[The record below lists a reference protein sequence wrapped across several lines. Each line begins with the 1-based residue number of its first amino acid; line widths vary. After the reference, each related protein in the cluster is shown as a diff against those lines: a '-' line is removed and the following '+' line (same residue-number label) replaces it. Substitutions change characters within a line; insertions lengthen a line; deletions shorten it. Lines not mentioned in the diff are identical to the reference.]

1 MSLATLMRR
10 PSPSDDPLTLVL
22 TRHDAWRALAA
33 PWSSDLE
40 DFASGALSLTLT
52 GPLPPAALG
61 PLGTLG
67 GKLPP
72 AHLAFT
78 PDGTLYLLDREGKR
92 VLWFDRCTCAF
103 VELPCMG
110 KLPHDV
116 WSLDTPMAIAS
127 GRQVIAIAGLL
138 NGKGKAVVID
148 RARLS
153 IITVIIGDFTPGA
166 VALPGGMIA
175 ISDAATGSLLAYD
188 LDGRLRHEV
197 QGVGPALTLS
207 QTHDGLMAVTA
218 TGIAFID
225 HAFKTVTPNIG
236 LAEAEAHAQALP
248 FSIDGLGRLVPGSYC
263 TPPAAHTLVF
273 TASGVVANGPPKA
286 HAARTFATRGRY
298 VSAALDSRI
307 DSCQWHRIA
316 VTGVIP
322 AGCRVSLRTRTA
334 QIDFPPEAVAEET
347 APGWSAA
354 QVFMGGTAETPLEC
368 LIASEPGRWL
378 WLEAVLEGSGTDTPV
393 LTGFELEYPRIGLN
407 RYLPAGLTP
416 DPVSM
421 EFTGRFLAN
430 FDTGFRGIEA
440 GIDSAYRLYDPRS
453 TPLAF
458 IDWLASWVGIF
469 LPRGMAEGEKR
480 RLIRALPRLYEKRG
494 TLAGLEATLAA
505 VLGLEPCISDTSKAN
520 CAPRCQPPFPV
531 SIMPRFVLEHWRLR
545 RWLHLGRGRLG
556 ATSRLW
562 GESILRRTRLGGSNP
577 LGTSRLAA
585 ERDPLRDPFH
595 AHAHRFSVFLPAA
608 LAKSAAARAQLEALV
623 RRESPAHTEGI
634 IHWVEPN
641 MRLGLQSTLGFDTV
655 IGARP
660 TVPFGAGKLG
670 HASTLSAGAPK
681 PMGFATG
688 NASSLGRTTDFALS
702 GRS

>member
-22 TRHDAWRALAA
+22 TRHDAWRALGP

-40 DFASGALSLTLT
+40 DFEADALSLRLA

-78 PDGTLYLLDREGKR
+78 PDGTVYLLDREGKR
-92 VLWFDRCTCAF
+92 VMWFDRCTCAF
-103 VELPCMG
+103 VELPCLG
-110 KLPHDV
+110 KLPHDART
-116 WSLDTPMAIAS
+116 LDTPTAIAAA
-127 GRQVIAIAGLL
+127 RQVIAIAGLH

-153 IITVIIGDFTPGA
+153 VITVITGDFTPGA
-166 VALPGGMIA
+166 VALPRGMIA
-175 ISDAATGSLLAYD
+175 ISDAATGNLLAYD
-188 LDGRLRHEV
+188 LDGGLRHKV
-197 QGVGPALTLS
+197 QGVGAALTLTM
-207 QTHDGLMAVTA
+207 THDGLMAVTA

-225 HAFKTVTPNIG
+225 HAFKTVTPGIG
-236 LAEAEAHAQALP
+236 LAEAEAHARALP
-248 FSIDGLGRLVPGSYC
+248 FSIDGLGRFVPGSYC
-263 TPPAAHTLVF
+263 TPPAARMLVF
-273 TASGVVANGPPKA
+273 TASGSVAKDPPMA

-307 DSCQWHRIA
+307 DSCQWHRI
-316 VTGVIP
+316 GFSGQIP
-322 AGCRVSLRTRTA
+322 AGCSVSIRSRTA
-334 QIDFPPEAVAEET
+334 QIDFPPEAVADET

-354 QVFMGGTAETPLEC
+354 QIFMGGAAGAPFEC

-378 WLEAVLEGSGTDTPV
+378 WLEAVLEGSGSDTPV
-393 LTGFELEYPRIGLN
+393 ITRFELEYPRIGLN

-430 FDTGFRGIEA
+430 FDTGFRSIEA
-440 GIDSAYRLYDPRS
+440 QVDSAYRLYDPRS
-453 TPLAF
+453 TPAPF
-458 IDWLASWVGIF
+458 IDWLASWVGLF
-469 LPRGMAEGEKR
+469 LPRGMAADEKR

-505 VLGLEPCISDTSKAN
+505 VLGLEPWVSDTSKAS
-520 CAPRCQPPFPV
+520 CSPRCQPPSPI

-545 RWLHLGRGRLG
+545 RWLHVGRGRLG

-562 GESILRRTRLGGSNP
+562 GESILRRARLGGSNP
-577 LGTSRLAA
+577 LGTSRLAV

-608 LAKSAAARAQLEALV
+608 LARSAGARVQLEALV
-623 RRESPAHTEGI
+623 RRESPAHTEAI
-634 IHWVEPN
+634 VHWVEPN

-660 TVPFGAGKLG
+660 TVPFGTGKLG
-670 HASTLSAGAPK
+670 HASALSGGAPK
-681 PMGFATG
+681 PMGLATG
-688 NASSLGRTTDFALS
+688 HASALGRTTDFALCE
-702 GRS
+702 RS